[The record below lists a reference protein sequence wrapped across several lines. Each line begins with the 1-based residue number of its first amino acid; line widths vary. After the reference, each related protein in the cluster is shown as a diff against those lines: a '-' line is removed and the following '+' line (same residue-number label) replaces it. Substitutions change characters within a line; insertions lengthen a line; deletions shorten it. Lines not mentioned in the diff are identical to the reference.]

1 MSNHLTPLE
10 VCERLIGKPETVA
23 EASGLHRK
31 SAFPWRHASK
41 WREAGDLPSA
51 KVQRALLTHSAAR
64 NLGLTAE
71 HLIWGATEAEIEA
84 ILAERGVASP
94 KGHPSPAAAGEGHA
108 APLPA
113 FTSIRQPN
121 GVAA

>member
-23 EASGLHRK
+23 EASGLHKK

-51 KVQRALLTHSAAR
+51 KVMRALLAHSTAR
-64 NLGLTAE
+64 GLGLTAD
-71 HLIWGATEAEIEA
+71 HLISGAEEAEIAE
-84 ILAERGVASP
+84 ILAARQAG
-94 KGHPSPAAAGEGHA
+94 PA
-108 APLPA
+108 PA
-113 FTSIRQPN
+113 FTSRR
-121 GVAA
+121 VRAA

>member
-23 EASGLHRK
+23 EASGLHKK

-51 KVQRALLTHSAAR
+51 KVMRALLAHSAAHQ
-64 NLGLTAE
+64 LGLTAE
-71 HLIWGATEAEIEA
+71 HLIWGASEEEIEG
-84 ILAERGVASP
+84 ILAARGA
-94 KGHPSPAAAGEGHA
+94 PAPG
-108 APLPA
+108 
-113 FTSIRQPN
+113 FTSRRPDHREQ
-121 GVAA
+121 AA

>member
-23 EASGLHRK
+23 EASGLHKK

-51 KVQRALLTHSAAR
+51 KIQRALLAHSAAHR
-64 NLGLTAE
+64 LGLTAD
-71 HLIWGATEAEIEA
+71 HLIWGAAEAEIDA
-84 ILAERGVASP
+84 ILAEREA
-94 KGHPSPAAAGEGHA
+94 PA
-108 APLPA
+108 PA
-113 FTSIRQPN
+113 FTSRRASPSRS
-121 GVAA
+121 VAA

>member
-23 EASGLHRK
+23 EASGLHKK

-51 KVQRALLTHSAAR
+51 KVMRALLAHSTANR
-64 NLGLTAE
+64 LGLTAD
-71 HLIWGATEAEIEA
+71 HLIWGADEGEIED
-84 ILAERGVASP
+84 ILALRRLSEGARAIEATPEFASRR
-94 KGHPSPAAAGEGHA
+94 KTAA
-108 APLPA
+108 
-113 FTSIRQPN
+113 
-121 GVAA
+121 